1 MMLVMAIMIA
11 VLAIAIPVMRGA
23 FEGQRL
29 RKGAEMVQT
38 EFARARNQAIKTGKV
53 QVFQHGVF
61 SDQFATTEQSSLE
74 DALLS
79 STTDDN
85 SIQTAY
91 SSPGAAPGLPMR
103 TLPEGVYFVGADVR
117 VDQRT
122 SIELSS
128 YEMSPAMED
137 VGSTAATR
145 EATRDVSWGM
155 PIFFFPDG
163 TASTASLTVANDRQ
177 QAIEI
182 TLRGLTGLTRVGN
195 PQVIDTL
202 SAAGR
207 SAAARAN
214 P

>member
-1 MMLVMAIMIA
+1 MLVIAIMVAA
-11 VLAIAIPVMRGA
+11 VAIALPVMRGA
-23 FEGQRL
+23 FEDQRL
-29 RKGAEMVQT
+29 RKGAEIVQT

-61 SDQFATTEQSSLE
+61 SDRFATTEQSSLE

-79 STTDDN
+79 STADDN
-85 SIQTAY
+85 SSQAAY
-91 SSPGAAPGLPMR
+91 SQPGAAPGLPMR

-122 SIELSS
+122 SVELSS
-128 YEMSPAMED
+128 FEMSPALED
-137 VGSTAATR
+137 VGSTAASR

-163 TASTASLTVANDRQ
+163 TTSTATLTVANDRQ

-182 TLRGLTGLTRVGN
+182 TLRGLTGLARVGN

-202 SAAGR
+202 NAAGR